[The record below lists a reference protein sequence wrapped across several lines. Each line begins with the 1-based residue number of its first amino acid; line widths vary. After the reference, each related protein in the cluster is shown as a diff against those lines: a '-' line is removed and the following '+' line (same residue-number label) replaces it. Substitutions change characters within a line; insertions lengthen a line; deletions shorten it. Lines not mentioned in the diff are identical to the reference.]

1 MWIIWYIRRLQ
12 SCTQLSHIIF
22 IFLRK
27 ETANI
32 AHTDMPDQLW
42 AQPGSLTSSS
52 AIAQPSTAAFAQHN
66 RELEGDR
73 QNHINTKCQG
83 DLNPQY
89 TSRHYFR
96 CSNGD
101 RDTLFVERFDF
112 CFVVLLQEEFSKLGI
127 KNWQTQSSSAWVM
140 GCHASWD
147 HCQIYP
153 SPLPFLDIFHWTISP
168 PLKILVQVIKLTI
181 PFSRHLETHLV
192 WRKYEK
198 YISSWIYPIRLIFL
212 VFFFF
217 VCFFNS
223 LLCWYTQD
231 LLWTRCLHKFFPK
244 VLFVYICSF
253 SQISPLEQITAL
265 PVELLH
271 FFETDCQH
279 LDFTSEFWV

>member
-42 AQPGSLTSSS
+42 AQPGTLASSS

-112 CFVVLLQEEFSKLGI
+112 VLLSCSRKSSPSWESKTGRPSHLQHG
-127 KNWQTQSSSAWVM
+127 
-140 GCHASWD
+140 SWD
-147 HCQIYP
+147 AM
-153 SPLPFLDIFHWTISP
+153 LPGTTVRSTPPPCLSWT
-168 PLKILVQVIKLTI
+168 
-181 PFSRHLETHLV
+181 
-192 WRKYEK
+192 
-198 YISSWIYPIRLIFL
+198 
-212 VFFFF
+212 FFIGQ
-217 VCFFNS
+217 S
-223 LLCWYTQD
+223 
-231 LLWTRCLHKFFPK
+231 
-244 VLFVYICSF
+244 
-253 SQISPLEQITAL
+253 AL
-265 PVELLH
+265 PWKYWFKWLSWPSH
-271 FFETDCQH
+271 
-279 LDFTSEFWV
+279 SAGI